1 MQNNHEIA
9 MLKIG
14 NMASSEI
21 IERYIEGTSGIIET
35 RNSDCSR
42 GLRLMAD
49 TLDSKGEDYSNA
61 YIIMSGLAH
70 FVHGGAAIER
80 YMWGEDYTPLMFKI
94 VGMGIY
100 RAGEYF
106 NMAKLSGLKRWKHA
120 LGSDREL
127 DLSRWD
133 LSDFRVC
140 DKLDTDALSYLPNDV
155 QAWAYN
161 CDANNRIMIA
171 PPKLIRLLNRLGG
184 YWTEKIN
191 DAELEIAIHQIMTL
205 WNNDNILE
213 EYTFERTAEV
223 VEGYNEASR
232 IEDLRSCMVTERDT
246 VAGQLRF
253 YEHIGAELLIARDNN
268 GTMVGRA
275 IVWDDVIHDGEVKTY
290 VDRVYPNNSTVS
302 EAVREY
308 ARRQGWLVRPND
320 NAENSRFDDALNNM
334 YRVVRHNMDHYDGR
348 MMPWGDTFKVACNIK
363 IEGVYHTGV
372 AITRDV
378 LKDQYGAAAIQD
390 TRTLDDSAHE
400 DSDNDDMTYCEN
412 CESRV
417 WCEDT
422 GRVITSTNSKLE
434 ELDEQYWCDGCCE
447 NSATDVNGTL
457 YQDDLVTQLHDG
469 TYAYSEDC
477 TKCESCKEFYQDD
490 DMVRSVEDEPLCRDC
505 AIEADDEYYKPEHIE
520 QFNVVKLGSHHPD
533 NHRRE
538 ETYRTLDGLSLEA
551 DFYHEPMERWSWHA
565 GLMHT
570 SAGMLMNGF
579 KNDVYHCVHE
589 DGDVGCMSF
598 ADAYVYAVAARGN
611 PDIITN
617 LHEVVL
623 LDNGHM
629 GNSSIMASIAS
640 QELLYKR
647 YLAVMASGN
656 RASLKL
662 ISDAINNASWNI
674 EQIILSD
681 DGTATTIA
689 CSINPDYDL
698 KATAEN
704 TCQMAPA
711 IMMLDGGYAIVKAD
725 IMPDPSGEYVTGTLV
740 NIKVTFEYRLVALC
754 LERGVRMSHIG
765 WIAEQKPPHGMDTTY
780 IDTLPF
786 RDNLCRIA
794 PFIKMA

>member
-1 MQNNHEIA
+1 MQNSYEIA

-14 NMASSEI
+14 NMAEREV
-21 IERYIEGTSGIIET
+21 IERYIEGTSAIIET
-35 RNSDCSR
+35 RNSDCNR
-42 GLRLMAD
+42 ALRLMAD
-49 TLDSKGEDYSNA
+49 TLDGKGEDYSTA

-80 YMWGEDYTPLMFKI
+80 YMWDNKYTPLMFRI
-94 VGMGIY
+94 VGAGVY
-100 RAGEYF
+100 RAGDYF

-120 LGSDREL
+120 LGNDREL

-133 LSDFRVC
+133 LSEFRVC

-213 EYTFERTAEV
+213 DYTFERTAEV
-223 VEGYNEASR
+223 VAGYEEASKSY
-232 IEDLRSCMVTERDT
+232 DLRSCMVTGHDE

-253 YEHIGAELLIARDNN
+253 YEHIGAELLIVRDNE
-268 GTMVGRA
+268 GDMVGRA
-275 IVWDDVIHDGEVKTY
+275 IVWDDVIHDGEVKVF

-308 ARRQGWLVRPND
+308 ARRQGWLTRPND

-348 MMPWGDTFKVACNIK
+348 MMPWGDTFKVACNIR

-372 AITRDV
+372 AVTRSV
-378 LKDQYGAAAIQD
+378 LTDRYGASAIQN
-390 TRTLDDSAHE
+390 TRTLDDSSHE
-400 DSDNDDMTYCEN
+400 DNDDDMTYCEN
-412 CESRV
+412 CEDRV
-417 WCEDT
+417 AYEDT
-422 GRVITSTNSKLE
+422 SRVITSTDSKLS
-434 ELDEQYWCDGCCE
+434 ELDEQYWCDGCCRS
-447 NSATDVNGTL
+447 SATDVNGTL
-457 YQDDLVTQLHDG
+457 YQDDLVTQIHDG
-469 TYAYSEDC
+469 SYAYSEDC
-477 TKCESCKEFYQDD
+477 TKCESCEEFYEDD
-490 DMVRSVEDEPLCRDC
+490 DMVRSVEDEPLCRAC
-505 AIEADDEYYKPEHIE
+505 AIEADDEYYKPEDIE
-520 QFNVVKLGSHHPD
+520 RFDVVKLGSRHPD

-551 DFYHEPMERWSWHA
+551 DFYHEPVERWSWHA

-598 ADAYVYAVAARGN
+598 ADAYKYAVAARGN

-617 LHEVVL
+617 IHDVVL

-656 RASLKL
+656 RDSLSL
-662 ISDAINNASWNI
+662 LADTINNTSWNI
-674 EQIILSD
+674 EQIILD
-681 DGTATTIA
+681 NDGTTTAIA
-689 CSINPDYDL
+689 CSINPEYDL
-698 KATAEN
+698 KVTAEN

-711 IMMLDGGYAIVKAD
+711 IMLLRDMYVLIKAD
-725 IMPDPSGEYVTGTLV
+725 IMPDASGEYVTGKLV
-740 NIKVTFEYRLVALC
+740 NVKVTY
-754 LERGVRMSHIG
+754 SHLLADVCGG
-765 WIAEQKPPHGMDTTY
+765 WGAYISHVGWVSDHEPPHGIDTTY
-780 IDTLPF
+780 LDTLPF
-786 RDNLCRIA
+786 RDNLCRVA
-794 PFIKMA
+794 PFIKTR